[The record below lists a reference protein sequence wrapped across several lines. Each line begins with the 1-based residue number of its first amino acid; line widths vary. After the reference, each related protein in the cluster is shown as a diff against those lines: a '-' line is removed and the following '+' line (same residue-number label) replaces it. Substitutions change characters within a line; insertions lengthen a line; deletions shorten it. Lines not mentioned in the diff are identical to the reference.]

1 MRRQKI
7 KIKKM
12 IGNSL
17 KKPVVSQKR
26 TYIDAR
32 VSYDAVSNLIEFYSV
47 FV

>member
-1 MRRQKI
+1 MQRQKKK

-17 KKPVVSQKR
+17 RKVVSKKR